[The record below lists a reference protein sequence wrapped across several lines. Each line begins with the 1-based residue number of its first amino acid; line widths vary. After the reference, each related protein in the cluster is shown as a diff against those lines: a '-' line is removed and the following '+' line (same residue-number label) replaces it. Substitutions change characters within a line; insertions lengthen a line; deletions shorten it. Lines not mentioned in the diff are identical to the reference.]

1 MTAGPSPGARVDR
14 RPEDI
19 ALGGTQRW
27 ILTLLEDY
35 GSQTE
40 AQILAVARDEIP
52 APATGG
58 IRAALTGL
66 IARGLVVPHRGEGR
80 PVAWAVAPGLD
91 WRPRGL
97 RHVSTAL
104 LELLYHGPVAWSDVL
119 VVLRPDPDPHGHR
132 RRALAWARD
141 ALIERGLIRD
151 VGGVLHL
158 VQPESPAAPPH
169 HATTPR
175 A

>member
-14 RPEDI
+14 RPEDV

-35 GSQTE
+35 GPHTGT
-40 AQILAVARDEIP
+40 QILAVARDEVP

-58 IRAALTGL
+58 IRSALAGL
-66 IARGLVVPHRGEGR
+66 IARELVVPHRVEGR
-80 PVAWAVAPGLD
+80 PVAWAVAPGVD

-97 RHVSTAL
+97 RHVSEAL
-104 LELLYHGPVAWSDVL
+104 LELLYVGPMAWPDVVAA
-119 VVLRPDPDPHGHR
+119 LRNGADARGYR
-132 RRALAWARD
+132 RRALAYARE

-151 VGGVLHL
+151 VDGVLHL
-158 VQPESPAAPPH
+158 VQS
-169 HATTPR
+169 
-175 A
+175 